1 MLVIHIVWLTVGNHA
16 NWLEVHLLRLP
27 CGRSSCSLSFF
38 SQKLIFVNVISRES
52 PVPSRGEVFPKIIYF
67 FSGLRGSRVFLSS
80 FLILGLIFQSG
91 NLHLDPASTWH
102 RLGIYISHKRLF
114 FFTCIYQTPD
124 SNAQQNPGW
133 FFLCESQAPQFQLPK
148 IELPPENLYFSTGF
162 LISANSRRLPAA
174 MYGCVSCS
182 LHKGQMELKSSLHT
196 AQVAHCGTVFT
207 KRTCFPKCIKIPHG

>member
-1 MLVIHIVWLTVGNHA
+1 MLVIHSIWLTVGNHA

-27 CGRSSCSLSFF
+27 CGRSNCSLSFF

-52 PVPSRGEVFPKIIYF
+52 PVPSRGEVFPKRIYF

-114 FFTCIYQTPD
+114 FSHAYTRPQTQMP
-124 SNAQQNPGW
+124 S
-133 FFLCESQAPQFQLPK
+133 K
-148 IELPPENLYFSTGF
+148 ILDGS
-162 LISANSRRLPAA
+162 SRVSHRL
-174 MYGCVSCS
+174 
-182 LHKGQMELKSSLHT
+182 LN
-196 AQVAHCGTVFT
+196 FN
-207 KRTCFPKCIKIPHG
+207 FPKWNFPQKIYTFPQDSLFQ